1 MPDYRTR
8 FLQLAL
14 RVEALGFGQF
24 TLKSGR
30 ISPYFFNAGQFH
42 SGQSLA
48 ELAACQADAV
58 QATGLE
64 FDLLFGPAYK
74 GIPLATALACE
85 YARRGKELALGFDRK
100 EAKHHGEGGHLIGAD
115 MAGKRVLIV
124 DDVITAGTALRQSL
138 HLIEAAGGIAVGIVV
153 ALDRQEIIND
163 NDRRCATAILAK
175 NSGISVISVATL
187 DDLLAFTAQSPHL
200 IEYREPLLTYR
211 QRYGA
216 DAKNTKE

>member
-1 MPDYRTR
+1 MPTYRTR

-14 RVEALGFGQF
+14 RVEALRFGQF

-48 ELAACQADAV
+48 GLAACQADAL
-58 QATGLE
+58 QAAGLD

-74 GIPLATALACE
+74 GIPLATALASE
-85 YARRGKELALGFDRK
+85 YARRRGRDLALTFDRK
-100 EAKHHGEGGHLIGAD
+100 EAKDHGEGGHLIGAD

-124 DDVITAGTALRQSL
+124 DDVITAGTAVRQSL
-138 HLIEAAGGIAVGIVV
+138 ALIQAAGGIPVGIIV
-153 ALDRQEIIND
+153 ALDRQEIITD
-163 NDRRCATAILAK
+163 DDRRSATQVLAENTGIAI
-175 NSGISVISVATL
+175 ISVATL
-187 DDLLAFTAQSPHL
+187 HDLLAFADQNPHL
-200 IEYREPLLTYR
+200 IQHREPLLRYR

-216 DAKNTKE
+216 DR